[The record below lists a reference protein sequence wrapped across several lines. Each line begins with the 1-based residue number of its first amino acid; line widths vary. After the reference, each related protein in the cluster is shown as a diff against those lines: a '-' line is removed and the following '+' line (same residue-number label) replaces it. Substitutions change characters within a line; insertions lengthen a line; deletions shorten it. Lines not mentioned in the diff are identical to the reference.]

1 MKVVQINTTLNTGS
15 TGRIAEEIGQT
26 LIDAGH
32 TSYIAHG
39 RPGNK
44 SKSQTI
50 KIGSS
55 FDQKLHGLQTRI
67 FDTHAFGSKTATK
80 KLLDEINCINPDIIH
95 LHNLH
100 GYYIHAGVLFDFLKE
115 KKKPVVWTL
124 HDCWSFTGH
133 CCYFDFVKCEKWET
147 HCDKCPLKTR
157 YPESYVFDNS
167 YNNFDK
173 KKEVFNGVNNLTLVT
188 PSNWLKDLLKISFM
202 NNYPVSVIHNGV
214 DLQTFKPLE
223 RSLLS
228 VKQKLN
234 IGDEAVIL
242 GVASVWDRRKGLKD
256 FIELSSQIKP
266 GDKIILLGLTEE
278 QQKGLPQ
285 NIIALQRT
293 ESLDEMVQLY
303 NLATVF
309 VNPTWVDN
317 FPTTN
322 IEALACGTPVITY
335 KTGGSVEAVDEHTGW
350 IVEKGNID
358 GLINA
363 IEEVKQKGKNYF
375 TSNCRTRA
383 EQFFNNKE
391 RFSDYIR
398 LYESVLN
405 KKM

>member
-1 MKVVQINTTLNTGS
+1 MKVLQINTSVNTGS
-15 TGRIAEEIGQT
+15 TGRIAEEIGQA
-26 LIDAGH
+26 LIAAGH
-32 TSYIAHG
+32 HSYIAYG
-39 RPGNK
+39 RPGGI
-44 SKSQTI
+44 SQSHTI

-67 FDTHAFGSKTATK
+67 FDTHAFGSATATK
-80 KLLDEINCINPDIIH
+80 KLIEEITCINPDVIH

-100 GYYIHAGVLFDFLKE
+100 GYYIHVGLLFDFLKE
-115 KKKPVVWTL
+115 RKKPVVWTL

-133 CCYFDFVKCEKWET
+133 CSYFDFVNCSKWKTHCEK
-147 HCDKCPLKTR
+147 CPVKTR

-173 KKEVFNGVNNLTLVT
+173 KKEVFNGVDNLTLVT
-188 PSNWLKDLLKISFM
+188 PSNWLKDLLKLSFL

-214 DLQTFKPLE
+214 DLQTFKPL
-223 RSLLS
+223 STASLS

-256 FIELSSQIKP
+256 FIQLSEKINP
-266 GDKIILLGLTEE
+266 ADKIILLGLTEE

-293 ESLDEMVQLY
+293 ESLEEMVQLY

-335 KTGGSVEAVDEHTGW
+335 NTGGSVEAVDEHTGW

-358 GLINA
+358 GLLTT
-363 IEEVKQKGKNYF
+363 IELAKQNGKNYY
-375 TSNCRTRA
+375 TNKCRTRA

-391 RFSDYIR
+391 RFGDYVKM
-398 LYESVLN
+398 YQSVLN
-405 KKM
+405 N